1 MRKPRTRCKTRIS
14 TKEASRPAQ
23 PRLLLVLDHSPASQ
37 RAIDYVAETAARC
50 GAFRLYLANLLPPVP
65 PELLEFG
72 GAENPREEERLSQSL
87 RLEQQGWIK
96 TAKKRAQ
103 HSLSKVRAKLRQA
116 GVVAG
121 AAVARFSDPLDDRSS
136 AEEVLEMARRYRC
149 GTIVIGHQAHS
160 WFRQLIK
167 RDLAEELVRRGRGFS
182 FWIVE

>member
-1 MRKPRTRCKTRIS
+1 MSKPRARHQTHRSREG
-14 TKEASRPAQ
+14 KERQ

-50 GAFRLYLANLLPPVP
+50 GAFRLYLADLLPPVP

-72 GAENPREEERLSQSL
+72 GAEDPVEEERLSHSL
-87 RLEQQGWIK
+87 HSEQKEWMEA
-96 TAKKRAQ
+96 AKKRAQ
-103 HSLSKVRAKLRQA
+103 HSLAKVRAKLREA

-121 AAVARFSDPLDDRSS
+121 AAVARFSDPLDRRGS
-136 AEEVLEMARRYRC
+136 AEEVLEMARRYQC
-149 GTIVIGHQAHS
+149 GTIVLGHQAHS

-167 RDLAEELVRRGRGFS
+167 SDLAEELVRRGRGFS

>member
-1 MRKPRTRCKTRIS
+1 MPNPRARRRS
-14 TKEASRPAQ
+14 QRSRSAVKAPQ
-23 PRLLLVLDHSPASQ
+23 SRLLLVLDHSPASQ

-72 GAENPREEERLSQSL
+72 GAENPVEEERLSHSLRSEQKEWMEAAKKQAQQSL
-87 RLEQQGWIK
+87 
-96 TAKKRAQ
+96 A
-103 HSLSKVRAKLRQA
+103 KVRAKLREA

-121 AAVARFSDPLDDRSS
+121 ASVARFSDPLDRRSS
-136 AEEVLEMARRYRC
+136 AEEVLEMARRYKCR
-149 GTIVIGHQAHS
+149 TIVLGHQAHS

-167 RDLAEELVRRGRGFS
+167 SDLAEELVRRGRGFS